1 MILTPQERCFV
12 YQLLARCF
20 KMPVDQPFLDSMA
33 NIEIPET
40 DHDYISSWLNL
51 KDISQKQDIEQLD
64 HEFHQLFIGLGRG
77 EVVPYFSWYK
87 TGFLMEKP
95 LAQLRSDLKK
105 LGFKR
110 QETNKEPEDHFSAIS
125 EIMAM
130 LIADE
135 REHQNLFFNHYITPW
150 FKQLFN
156 DIQKTRTG
164 DFYPAIADLGEIFID
179 LEIMN
184 LKNQ

>member
-1 MILTPQERCFV
+1 MILTPQERCVV
-12 YQLLARCF
+12 YQLLARCV
-20 KMPVDQPFLDSMA
+20 KIPVDQSFLDSMA
-33 NIEIPET
+33 NIEIPEK
-40 DHDYISSWLNL
+40 DHDYISSWIKL
-51 KDISQKQDIEQLD
+51 KEISQKQNIEQLD

-110 QETNKEPEDHFSAIS
+110 QKNNKEPEDHFSAIS

-130 LIADE
+130 LIVDS
-135 REHQNLFFNHYITPW
+135 REEQTLFFKNYIAPW
-150 FKQLFN
+150 FKQFFN
-156 DIQKTRTG
+156 DIQKTRTS
-164 DFYPAIADLGEIFID
+164 DYYSAIAELGEVFID
-179 LEIMN
+179 LEAIN
-184 LKNQ
+184 LKSY